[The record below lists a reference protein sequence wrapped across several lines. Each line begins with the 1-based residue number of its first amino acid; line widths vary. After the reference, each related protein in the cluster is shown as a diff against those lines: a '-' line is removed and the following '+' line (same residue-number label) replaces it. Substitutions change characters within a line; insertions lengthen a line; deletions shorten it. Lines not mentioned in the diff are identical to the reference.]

1 MDDLKNNVILT
12 AILAYKASE
21 DPDQASREKR
31 VLPESSVNPRTGRMM
46 RARGWPSVRKPN
58 RDGTSSK

>member
-1 MDDLKNNVILT
+1 MT
-12 AILAYKASE
+12 AILAFKASE